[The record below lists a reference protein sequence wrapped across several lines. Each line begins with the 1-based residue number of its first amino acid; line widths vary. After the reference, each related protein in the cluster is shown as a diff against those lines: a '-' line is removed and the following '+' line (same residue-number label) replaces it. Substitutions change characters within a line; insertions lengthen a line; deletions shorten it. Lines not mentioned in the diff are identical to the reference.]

1 MGNPRCRIV
10 ICTHTEKILEVTH
23 AAPVDKAHNV
33 LSCVRLPGS
42 ERKKGRA
49 CAVGSSSSAVSGQ
62 FFAFSKFVQ
71 EGTAGLTNFEKRGD

>member
-1 MGNPRCRIV
+1 MH
-10 ICTHTEKILEVTH
+10 THEKNFESHTCCS
-23 AAPVDKAHNV
+23 VDKAHNV

-42 ERKKGRA
+42 EKKKGRA

-71 EGTAGLTNFEKRGD
+71 GGTAGLTNFEKSGD